1 MTVYLD
7 DTVRI
12 QGQVTDIIMFLPLGE
27 VDLVAA
33 QHLDLPHRTYFRHLK
48 MLAIRLHLSQWL
60 RF

>member
-33 QHLDLPHRTYFRHLK
+33 QHLDLPHRTYLHHIK
-48 MLAIRLHLSQWL
+48 MLAIRLQLSQ
-60 RF
+60 

>member
-33 QHLDLPHRTYFRHLK
+33 QHLDLPRTYFRHIK
-48 MLAIRLHLSQWL
+48 MLAIRLQLSQ
-60 RF
+60 